1 MSYFGTA
8 INESPVIAIQ
18 AGEEIAAP
26 AFLAVTADGKLAKAG
41 VNALGIVT
49 PDCDDKVVVGDDLT
63 VQIKDI
69 GLWLAGAEVAV
80 GDELTPD
87 ENGKAKKATD
97 GNFITAIALS
107 AATKADQRVTVQIC
121 KCGYKGAAAAGS
133 PAATKLTDLTD
144 VNISGPAADQVLQYD
159 DGEQKWK
166 NKALPSGVKNLNDL
180 EDVEISSPTAD
191 QVLKYETDKW
201 KNSAAE

>member
-8 INESPVIAIQ
+8 INESPVIVIQ

-26 AFLAVTADGKLAKAG
+26 AFLAVTADGKVAKAG

-49 PDCDDKVVVGDDLT
+49 PDCDGKAAKGDDLT

-69 GLWLAGAEVAV
+69 GLWMASSAISV

-87 ENGKAKKATD
+87 EHGKAKKAED
-97 GNFITAIALS
+97 GSFIVATALS

-121 KCGYKGAAAAGS
+121 KAGYSK
-133 PAATKLTDLTD
+133 
-144 VNISGPAADQVLQYD
+144 
-159 DGEQKWK
+159 K
-166 NKALPSGVKNLNDL
+166 N
-180 EDVEISSPTAD
+180 
-191 QVLKYETDKW
+191 
-201 KNSAAE
+201 